1 MIDEEEGPEAEV
13 HEDVLTQGQEVDL
26 IHTRER
32 EHQEVGGRLVDRHQ
46 VSTTNLTREVDPQ
59 QTNIMKLPA
68 EQKKIIICLRT

>member
-1 MIDEEEGPEAEV
+1 MHFSLKVVFTLSVMTIFQ
-13 HEDVLTQGQEVDL
+13 LFK
-26 IHTRER
+26 
-32 EHQEVGGRLVDRHQ
+32 GRLVDRHQ